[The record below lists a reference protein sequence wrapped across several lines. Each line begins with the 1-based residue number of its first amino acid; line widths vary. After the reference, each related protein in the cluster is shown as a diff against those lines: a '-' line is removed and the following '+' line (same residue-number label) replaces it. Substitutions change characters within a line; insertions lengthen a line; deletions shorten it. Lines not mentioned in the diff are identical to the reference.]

1 MARLTKSLMETLTV
15 VATKTQNGEV
25 HYVDEKNGKKL
36 LDEGL
41 IEVDFEDMSD
51 GKAAAKATEAG
62 MAVVFDEE
70 NHEEGS
76 PTRSAVSA
84 MNGVNKVKNME
95 NEDNGIQVMSG
106 ISLPPKTRKTRQGG
120 GSYPWATLEVGQ
132 TFFVPDS
139 RFAGTTKDGKP
150 KSADAYKA
158 MTSAI
163 SSAEKSFGEQTGET
177 KANRKGEQ
185 VPVVKKTREFDLARV
200 EAGGQYGDWTAPE
213 SGVLVG
219 RTA

>member
-41 IEVDFEDMSD
+41 IEVDTSD
-51 GKAAAKATEAG
+51 IVDDKAAAKATEAG
-62 MAVVFDEE
+62 MSVVF
-70 NHEEGS
+70 G
-76 PTRSAVSA
+76 
-84 MNGVNKVKNME
+84 
-95 NEDNGIQVMSG
+95 NEDDETNNESDNSVTDTNDDKIAVMSG